1 MRCHPEQVDPTA
13 RTSITNST
21 YSRRSKTVSTV
32 KKSTATT
39 PAAWACRTCRHE
51 TAGRLGAGA
60 TPARCRIVHTVLA
73 PTLPLYPRRHS
84 SPWIRRY
91 PRSGSPWPAAAPA
104 RGPPSPR
111 PAGPAGAVGPAASDQ
126 VPMPTQQR
134 RRLDEQAPPGRTG
147 QQPRQPSQ
155 HRPVGPVDPR
165 PGHLAS
171 QHRHLV
177 AQHEQL
183 GVLCR
188 RTPRQQHKPPQH
200 LAEQQ
205 IEQSKSHVPIIAAR
219 QLRWRTRSSAATT
232 DLLAPTSCVPHHIAT
247 AHRPMRRK

>member
-1 MRCHPEQVDPTA
+1 MRRPTAWVPEQRQRAAGSSTRCWPRPCPCTPGGTA
-13 RTSITNST
+13 RHGSADTPDRVLPGQPQHQRADL
-21 YSRRSKTVSTV
+21 RR
-32 KKSTATT
+32 
-39 PAAWACRTCRHE
+39 P
-51 TAGRLGAGA
+51 G
-60 TPARCRIVHTVLA
+60 
-73 PTLPLYPRRHS
+73 
-84 SPWIRRY
+84 
-91 PRSGSPWPAAAPA
+91 
-104 RGPPSPR
+104 R
-111 PAGPAGAVGPAASDQ
+111 PAPLVRVGPAASDQ